1 MCTSEQPFS
10 REQLKII
17 AIRPLENCPKHIL
30 RALHPGV
37 IYYLNRNFQIDSEG
51 KCKYIGETDSH
62 LPCEFFSVG
71 DKANYSQSPL
81 IHLNAIVG
89 KNGDG
94 KSSLIELLMRI
105 INNRTLQNKRPA
117 GNK

>member
-1 MCTSEQPFS
+1 MYTSKQPLI

-37 IYYLNRNFQIDSEG
+37 IYYFNRNFQIDSEG
-51 KCKYIGETDSH
+51 KCKYTGNADNL
-62 LPCEFFSVG
+62 LPFDFFSV
-71 DKANYSQSPL
+71 DEKTDNFQSPL

-94 KSSLIELLMRI
+94 KSSLVELLMRI
-105 INNRTLQNKRPA
+105 INNLSNKIFTEA
-117 GNK
+117 